1 MTEKREP
8 YKKPD
13 TSLMFP
19 RAYFNLDKLLA
30 EKGISQ
36 TKLADDLGIRR
47 STLTGMKTAR
57 SINLHYL
64 GLIMKYLNID
74 DFNEVLVLLKNS
86 YGDLWESVNV
96 DEEED

>member
-13 TSLMFP
+13 TANMFP
-19 RAYFNLDKLLA
+19 RAYFDLDWVLSK
-30 EKGISQ
+30 KGISQ
-36 TKLADDLGIRR
+36 TKMADDLGIRR

-64 GLIMKYLNID
+64 GLIMNYLDID
-74 DFNEVLVLLKNS
+74 DFNEMLLLFKNTT
-86 YGDLWESVNV
+86 DLWKLVARDD
-96 DEEED
+96 DEED